1 MDTPALSL
9 KGQPTAMITMPTL
22 NKLHKITLDDKILVG
37 PQWSAIQSRIYRE
50 MNVDIEDM
58 PERNV
63 WETKR
68 GLWPKRFKTW
78 VYKVF
83 DIRDVDPKLLSDI
96 GGVMGK
102 MSVNQTFYVDFVNEA
117 KWKAG
122 AFGEKCSSCWWSTS
136 YGRARLGLFEKGGI
150 AMRFFSSPRQRSIN
164 KGTKGIGRAWLFP
177 TGSDLFLFNSYGFE
191 MSVSAR
197 VLASI
202 MGQGWRYDTVPFYME
217 DAYINGEKAFRFSQS
232 GFDPREYIRL
242 PSITSRYVGYC
253 YHCGEKVK
261 AYDCKEYTE
270 ENEAHRIYH
279 PDCADH
285 DLTNCAYCSELSL
298 ADQMTHLPHYNESV
312 CHSCIS
318 SYYIKCNDCG
328 RHIKRRDINDV
339 HWTHS
344 TLNVCNDCLPKYP
357 RCECNHY
364 FKNRTTL
371 RRHQG
376 SCRTYRRNH
385 RPATTE
391 RVTLD
396 QVIHAYQSNSVS
408 VSEYEN
414 IRDEYARQEELTLSQ
429 VDRLAWNG
437 RPNPTPS
444 VSVADLHRALTDD
457 HTRYDEYIRML
468 DRYAEQEHITRH
480 EAYRRADR
488 YEAQDLHEQ
497 STPQEP
503 PIYTGWDLLD
513 EMAGVDAQSQGNEAQ
528 GLPTPTIM
536 AGQAGTFESAPAV
549 LDGSQPVEPTPPG
562 EGRGAFGWSAMD
574 RLRSAIPNQ
583 YAQFYVDWANE
594 PERTTEPIVSV
605 DRGLSEQEMQRI
617 REAIHRNET
626 SAFTGTWVTISDFTG
641 GVDEPGVR
649 GDDPEQNST
658 TETE

>member
-1 MDTPALSL
+1 
-9 KGQPTAMITMPTL
+9 MITMPTL

-37 PQWSAIQSRIYRE
+37 PQWDDIRRRINRE
-50 MNVDIEDM
+50 VGFDIEYM
-58 PERNV
+58 PEGNV

-68 GLWPKRFKTW
+68 GLWPKRFKHW
-78 VYKVF
+78 LYKEYGV
-83 DIRDVDPKLLSDI
+83 RDVDPKLLSDI

-117 KWKAG
+117 RWKAG

-177 TGSDLFLFNSYGFE
+177 TGDDMFLFNSYGFE

-202 MGQGWRYDTVPFYME
+202 MGQGWRYDTVEFYMN

-232 GFDPREYIRL
+232 GFDPRERISL
-242 PSITSRYVGYC
+242 PSILSRYVGYC
-253 YHCGEKVK
+253 YHCGEKIS

-270 ENEAHRIYH
+270 ENESHRLYH

-285 DLTNCAYCSELSL
+285 DLANCAYCGEMAL
-298 ADQMTHLPHYNESV
+298 ADQMTHLPHYNESA

-318 SYYIKCNDCG
+318 NYYVKCQDCG
-328 RHIKRRDINDV
+328 RQIRQRDINDV

-357 RCECNHY
+357 KCECNHY

-371 RRHQG
+371 RRHQE

-408 VSEYEN
+408 VSDYEN

-437 RPNPTPS
+437 RPSNPTPS
-444 VSVADLHRALTDD
+444 VSVADLHRALTDTNVTVGQYGD
-457 HTRYDEYIRML
+457 LIN
-468 DRYAEQEHITRH
+468 RYAEQEHITRN
-480 EAYRRADR
+480 EANRRADR

-497 STPQEP
+497 PTPQEP

-536 AGQAGTFESAPAV
+536 AGQAGTFESAPAA
-549 LDGSQPVEPTPPG
+549 LDGSQPVEPTPSW
-562 EGRGAFGWSAMD
+562 EGRRIEWRSAMD
-574 RLRSAIPNQ
+574 RLRDSVQNFPEWSR
-583 YAQFYVDWANE
+583 YYYDWQQQ

-605 DRGLSEQEMQRI
+605 DRGLSEQEVQRI
-617 REAIHRNET
+617 REEVYRYET
-626 SAFTGTWVTISDFTG
+626 DSSGRTWVTMPYATRG
-641 GVDEPGVR
+641 MDEPGVR
-649 GDDPEQNST
+649 GSDPEQDTT

>member
-1 MDTPALSL
+1 
-9 KGQPTAMITMPTL
+9 MITMPTL

-536 AGQAGTFESAPAV
+536 AGQAGTFESATAV
-549 LDGSQPVEPTPPG
+549 LDGSEHVEPTPPG

-574 RLRSAIPNQ
+574 RLRSAIPSQ

-594 PERTTEPIVSV
+594 PERTTEPFIGV
-605 DRGLSEQEMQRI
+605 DRGLSEQEVQRI
-617 REAIHRNET
+617 REEVYRHET
-626 SAFTGTWVTISDFTG
+626 TASDRTWNLTLNFAGDLHI
-641 GVDEPGVR
+641 PRVR
-649 GDDPEQNST
+649 RDDPEQDTT
-658 TETE
+658 TETERD

>member
-1 MDTPALSL
+1 
-9 KGQPTAMITMPTL
+9 MITMPTL

-37 PQWSAIQSRIYRE
+37 PQWEDIRRRIDRE
-50 MNVDIEDM
+50 LGYNIDYM
-58 PERNV
+58 PEGNV

-68 GLWPKRFKTW
+68 GLWPKRFKHW
-78 VYKVF
+78 LYKEHGV
-83 DIRDVDPKLLSDI
+83 RDVDPKLLSDI

-117 KWKAG
+117 RWKAG
-122 AFGEKCSSCWWSTS
+122 SFGEKCSSCWWSTS

-536 AGQAGTFESAPAV
+536 AGQAGTFESATAV
-549 LDGSQPVEPTPPG
+549 LDGSEHVEPTPPG

-574 RLRSAIPNQ
+574 RLRSAIPSQ

-594 PERTTEPIVSV
+594 PERTTEPFIGV
-605 DRGLSEQEMQRI
+605 DRGLSEQEVQRI
-617 REAIHRNET
+617 REEVYRHET
-626 SAFTGTWVTISDFTG
+626 TASDRTWNLTLNFAGDLHI
-641 GVDEPGVR
+641 PRVR
-649 GDDPEQNST
+649 RDDPEQDTT
-658 TETE
+658 TETERD

>member
-37 PQWSAIQSRIYRE
+37 PQWEDIRRRISRE
-50 MNVDIEDM
+50 MSIDIEDM
-58 PERNV
+58 PEGNI

-68 GLWPKRFKTW
+68 GLWPKRFKNWT
-78 VYKVF
+78 YKVF
-83 DIRDVDPKLLSDI
+83 GIRDVDPKLLSDI

-102 MSVNQTFYVDFVNEA
+102 MSVNQTFYVDFVNET

-191 MSVSAR
+191 MSISAR

-217 DAYINGEKAFRFSQS
+217 DAYINSEHAVRFSQS
-232 GFDPREYIRL
+232 GFDPRERISL
-242 PSITSRYVGYC
+242 PSILSRYIGYC
-253 YHCGEKVK
+253 YHCGEKVR
-261 AYDCKEYTE
+261 AYDHKEYTE
-270 ENEAHRIYH
+270 ENESHRIYH

-285 DLTNCAYCSELSL
+285 DLANCAYCGEMAL
-298 ADQMTHLPHYNESV
+298 ADQMTHLPHYNESA

-318 SYYIKCNDCG
+318 NYYVKCNDCG
-328 RHIKRRDINDV
+328 RHMRSRDMNDV
-339 HWTHS
+339 RWTHS

-357 RCECNHY
+357 KCECNHY
-364 FKNRTTL
+364 FKNRTTM

-376 SCRTYRRNH
+376 NCRTYQRSH
-385 RPATTE
+385 RPTTTE

-396 QVIHAYQSNSVS
+396 QVVYAYQTNSVS
-408 VSEYEN
+408 VAEYEN
-414 IRDEYARQEELTLSQ
+414 IRDEYARQEELTSIQ

-437 RPNPTPS
+437 TPNPTPS

-457 HTRYDEYIRML
+457 RVDHIEYMRLIS
-468 DRYAEQEHITRH
+468 RYAEQEHITRS
-480 EAYRRADR
+480 EALDRSHR
-488 YEAQDLHEQ
+488 YEAQDLPNP

-503 PIYTGWDLLD
+503 PFEAYWGIPDRV
-513 EMAGVDAQSQGNEAQ
+513 EERHAPSQGNEAQ

-549 LDGSQPVEPTPPG
+549 LDGSQPVEPTPQG
-562 EGRGAFGWSAMD
+562 EGWGAFGWSTMD
-574 RLRSAIPNQ
+574 RLRGAVQRSEWQSNYLNEWTSAP
-583 YAQFYVDWANE
+583 
-594 PERTTEPIVSV
+594 TEPIISV
-605 DRGLSEQEMQRI
+605 DPGLSEQEAQRI
-617 REAIHRNET
+617 REAIHHYQIT
-626 SAFTGTWVTISDFTG
+626 SINGTWFARPDPRGDMDIS
-641 GVDEPGVR
+641 GVR
-649 GDDPEQNST
+649 SSNPEQDTT

>member
-1 MDTPALSL
+1 
-9 KGQPTAMITMPTL
+9 MITMPTL

-37 PQWSAIQSRIYRE
+37 PQWDDIRRRINRE
-50 MNVDIEDM
+50 VGFDIEYM
-58 PERNV
+58 PEGNV

-68 GLWPKRFKTW
+68 GLWPKRFKHW
-78 VYKVF
+78 LYKEYGV
-83 DIRDVDPKLLSDI
+83 RDVDPKLLSDI

-117 KWKAG
+117 RWKAG

-177 TGSDLFLFNSYGFE
+177 TGDDMFLFNSYGFE

-202 MGQGWRYDTVPFYME
+202 MGQGWRYDTVEFYMN

-232 GFDPREYIRL
+232 GFDPRERISL
-242 PSITSRYVGYC
+242 PSILSRYVGYC

-285 DLTNCAYCSELSL
+285 DLANCAYCGEMAL
-298 ADQMTHLPHYNESV
+298 ADQMTHLPHYNESA

-318 SYYIKCNDCG
+318 NYYVKCNDCG
-328 RHIKRRDINDV
+328 RHMKVRDINDV

-357 RCECNHY
+357 KCECNHY

-371 RRHQG
+371 RRHQE

-408 VSEYEN
+408 VSDYEN

-437 RPNPTPS
+437 RPSNPTPS
-444 VSVADLHRALTDD
+444 VSVADLHRALTDTNVTVGQYGD
-457 HTRYDEYIRML
+457 LIN
-468 DRYAEQEHITRH
+468 RYAEQEHITRN
-480 EAYRRADR
+480 EANRRADR

-497 STPQEP
+497 PTPQEP

-536 AGQAGTFESAPAV
+536 AGQAGTFESAPAA
-549 LDGSQPVEPTPPG
+549 LDGSQPVEPTPSW
-562 EGRGAFGWSAMD
+562 EGRRIEWRSAMD
-574 RLRSAIPNQ
+574 RLRDSVQNFPEWSR
-583 YAQFYVDWANE
+583 YYYDWQQQ

-605 DRGLSEQEMQRI
+605 DRGLSEQEVQRI
-617 REAIHRNET
+617 REEVYRYET
-626 SAFTGTWVTISDFTG
+626 DSSGRTWVTMPYATRG
-641 GVDEPGVR
+641 MDEPGVR
-649 GDDPEQNST
+649 GSDPEQDTT

>member
-279 PDCADH
+279 SDCADH
-285 DLTNCAYCSELSL
+285 DLANCAYCGEMAL
-298 ADQMTHLPHYNESV
+298 ADQMTHLPHYNENA

-318 SYYIKCNDCG
+318 NYYVKCNDCG
-328 RHIKRRDINDV
+328 RQMRQRDMNDV
-339 HWTHS
+339 SWTRS

-357 RCECNHY
+357 RCECNRY

-376 SCRTYRRNH
+376 SCRTYQRNH
-385 RPATTE
+385 RPATTQ

-396 QVIHAYQSNSVS
+396 QVVHTYRSNSVS
-408 VSEYEN
+408 VGEYQR
-414 IRDEYARQEELTLSQ
+414 IQMEYMEQEEITEGQ
-429 VDRLAWNG
+429 VVNLIHAASR
-437 RPNPTPS
+437 NPTPS

-457 HTRYDEYIRML
+457 RVNYDEYQRLINI
-468 DRYAEQEHITRH
+468 YAEQEHVTRT
-480 EAYRRADR
+480 EAHNRANR
-488 YEAQDLHEQ
+488 YEAQDLSHP

-503 PIYTGWDLLD
+503 PVYTGWDLLD
-513 EMAGVDAQSQGNEAQ
+513 EMAGVDAPSQGNEAP

-562 EGRGAFGWSAMD
+562 EGRGAEWGTAMD
-574 RLRSAIPNQ
+574 RLRNQ
-583 YAQFYVDWANE
+583 IQVHPDWSHYYYDWH

-605 DRGLSEQEMQRI
+605 DRGLSEQEVQRL
-617 REAIHRNET
+617 REEVYRIQT
-626 SAFTGTWVTISDFTG
+626 SPADGTWFAVYDYARNLLVPGISS
-641 GVDEPGVR
+641 
-649 GDDPEQNST
+649 DDPEQDTT

>member
-37 PQWSAIQSRIYRE
+37 PQWEDIRRRISRE
-50 MNVDIEDM
+50 MSIDIEDM
-58 PERNV
+58 PEGNI

-68 GLWPKRFKTW
+68 GLWPKRFKNWT
-78 VYKVF
+78 YKVF
-83 DIRDVDPKLLSDI
+83 GIRDVDPKLLSDI

-102 MSVNQTFYVDFVNEA
+102 MSVNQTFYVDFVNET

-191 MSVSAR
+191 MSISAR

-217 DAYINGEKAFRFSQS
+217 DAYINSEHAVRFSQS
-232 GFDPREYIRL
+232 GFDPRERISL
-242 PSITSRYVGYC
+242 PSILSRYIGYC
-253 YHCGEKVK
+253 YHCGEKVR
-261 AYDCKEYTE
+261 AYDHKEYTE
-270 ENEAHRIYH
+270 ENESHRIYH

-285 DLTNCAYCSELSL
+285 DLANCAYCGEMAL
-298 ADQMTHLPHYNESV
+298 ADQMTHLPHYNESA

-318 SYYIKCNDCG
+318 NYYVKCNDCG
-328 RHIKRRDINDV
+328 RHMRSRDMNDV
-339 HWTHS
+339 RWTHS

-357 RCECNHY
+357 KCECNHY
-364 FKNRTTL
+364 FKNRTTM

-376 SCRTYRRNH
+376 NCRTYQRSH
-385 RPATTE
+385 RPTTTE

-396 QVIHAYQSNSVS
+396 QVVYAYQTNSVS
-408 VSEYEN
+408 VAEYEN
-414 IRDEYARQEELTLSQ
+414 IRDEYARQEELTSIQ

-437 RPNPTPS
+437 TPNPTPS

-457 HTRYDEYIRML
+457 RVDHIEYMRLIS
-468 DRYAEQEHITRH
+468 RYAEQEHITRS
-480 EAYRRADR
+480 EALDRSHR
-488 YEAQDLHEQ
+488 YEAQDLPNP

-503 PIYTGWDLLD
+503 PFEAYWGIPDRV
-513 EMAGVDAQSQGNEAQ
+513 EERHAPSQGNEAQ

-562 EGRGAFGWSAMD
+562 EGRGAFGWSTMD
-574 RLRSAIPNQ
+574 RLRGAVQRSEWQSNYLNEWTSAP
-583 YAQFYVDWANE
+583 
-594 PERTTEPIVSV
+594 TEPIISV
-605 DRGLSEQEMQRI
+605 DPGLSEQEAQRI
-617 REAIHRNET
+617 REAIHHYQIT
-626 SAFTGTWVTISDFTG
+626 SINGTWFARPDPRGDMDIS
-641 GVDEPGVR
+641 GVR
-649 GDDPEQNST
+649 SSNPEQDTT